1 MLRRYFLPNFSFLHP
16 NRSVPLAWHNSVY
29 DLLGSEEYKHRSQ
42 ITIFEASRP
51 WGPWRIVWRDD
62 DAATT
67 FGIEGPYTPTFPS
80 KFVQPNG
87 DMWLS
92 LSGHGHDPR
101 MRSPA
106 YALHYAKVTFAGAV
120 ARQGQA

>member
-1 MLRRYFLPNFSFLHP
+1 M
-16 NRSVPLAWHNSVY
+16 
-29 DLLGSEEYKHRSQ
+29 
-42 ITIFEASRP
+42 P
-51 WGPWRIVWRDD
+51 WGPWRLVWRDD

-67 FGIEGPYTPTFPS
+67 FRIEGPYTPSFPS

-101 MRSPA
+101 ARSPA
-106 YALHYAKVTFAGAV
+106 YALHYAKVTFTDL
-120 ARQGQA
+120 Q